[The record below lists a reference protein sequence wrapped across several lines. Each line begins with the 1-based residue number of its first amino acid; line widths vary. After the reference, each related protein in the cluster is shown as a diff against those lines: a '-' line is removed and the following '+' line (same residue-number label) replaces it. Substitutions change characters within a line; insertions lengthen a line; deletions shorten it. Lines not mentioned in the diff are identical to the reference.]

1 MSGKDSENEVGWGF
15 KYNNPI
21 DEKETDI
28 DPVLYPTEDPCV
40 KKDHPIWYL
49 QENLIYQAFWYLL
62 FYRFHYKYQFTPNPH
77 LFTTSPGKGH

>member
-1 MSGKDSENEVGWGF
+1 MTNIHNEKPRYVDLSNGILHVSGKDSENEAGWGF

-40 KKDHPIWYL
+40 KKISFKSKVKQND
-49 QENLIYQAFWYLL
+49 
-62 FYRFHYKYQFTPNPH
+62 PNY
-77 LFTTSPGKGH
+77 